1 MESRYQYRLSKR
13 AEQELDDIL
22 SYIAVELSNPKAAY
36 NWADS
41 FEKAVDEACFFP
53 ESGMPIHN
61 EFLSIMEVRKKIIGN
76 YIMYYLPVPEEETI
90 YILRI
95 VYGKRNID
103 EILRVLDL

>member
-1 MESRYQYRLSKR
+1 MESKYQYRLSKR

-22 SYIAVELSNPKAAY
+22 SYIAVELSNPKAAS

-41 FEKAVDEACFFP
+41 FEKAVDEACLFP